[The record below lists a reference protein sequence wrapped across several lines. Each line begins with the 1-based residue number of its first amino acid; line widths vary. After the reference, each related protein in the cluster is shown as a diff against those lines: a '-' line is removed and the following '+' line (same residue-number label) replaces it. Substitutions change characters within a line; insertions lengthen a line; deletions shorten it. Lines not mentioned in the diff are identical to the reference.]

1 MLLRKQTTVL
11 VAEDDADDR
20 LLIQK
25 AFKKGCESGTLTYVE
40 NGEELIKYLRRQPPY
55 TSEEKYPRPQ
65 LVLLDL
71 NMPKKDGREA
81 LKEIKEDT
89 ELCKIPVIV
98 FTTSRQ
104 EDDIELMYQ
113 MGSNSYI
120 TKPSSFDGLLSIA
133 REIEVY
139 WFRTVELPVWFFR

>member
-1 MLLRKQTTVL
+1 MVL

-25 AFKKGCESGTLTYVE
+25 AFHRGCASGNLTYVE
-40 NGEELIKYLRRQPPY
+40 NGEELIRYLRRQPPY
-55 TSEEKYPRPQ
+55 NDEERYPRPQ
-65 LVLLDL
+65 IVLLDL

-81 LKEIKEDT
+81 LQEIKADK
-89 ELCKIPVIV
+89 ELCKIPVIIL
-98 FTTSRQ
+98 TTSHQ
-104 EDDIELMYQ
+104 QDDIEHMYR

-120 TKPSSFDGLLSIA
+120 TKPSSFDGLLNIA

-139 WFRTVELPVWFFR
+139 WFKTVELPA

>member
-1 MLLRKQTTVL
+1 MVPRKQTMVL
-11 VAEDDADDR
+11 VAEDDPDDR
-20 LLIQK
+20 LLIHK

-55 TSEEKYPRPQ
+55 TNEEVYPRPQ

-81 LKEIKEDT
+81 LKEIKADK

-98 FTTSRQ
+98 FTTSHQQ
-104 EDDIELMYQ
+104 EDIVHMYK

-120 TKPSSFDGLLSIA
+120 TKPSTFDGLLSIA

-139 WFRTVELPVWFFR
+139 WFRTVELPV